1 MKTAALWDA
10 LYYGRGSR
18 TFAGKIMKKRILCF
32 GDSNTY
38 GSRPSGGRYDESIR
52 WPMRLQT
59 LLGADYAV
67 IEEGFGGRTTVFDD
81 PVEGGYKSGAAY
93 LPPCLMSHNPLDLVI
108 LMLGANDAKM
118 RFNMTARTIG
128 EGNMRLIRL
137 IRLYGMDDRGASP
150 RVLLVAPPP
159 IGENIMQTS
168 YAQVFGENAAAVT
181 RGLAAEYARY
191 ARLMRC
197 DFLDAGQY
205 AAPSREDALH
215 MTAEG
220 HAALAEAL
228 CARIRSMNL

>member
-1 MKTAALWDA
+1 
-10 LYYGRGSR
+10 
-18 TFAGKIMKKRILCF
+18 MKKHILCF

-38 GSRPSGGRYDESIR
+38 GCRPSGGRYDESIR
-52 WPMRLQT
+52 WPMRLQAR
-59 LLGADYAV
+59 LGEEYIV

-118 RFNMTARTIG
+118 RFNMTARTIA

-137 IRLYGMDDRGASP
+137 IRLYGMDAHGAPS

-168 YAQVFGENAAAVT
+168 YAQVFGEKAAAVT

-205 AAPSREDALH
+205 AAASREDAIH

-220 HAALAEAL
+220 HERLADALYE
-228 CARIRSMNL
+228 RIQTMNI

>member
-1 MKTAALWDA
+1 
-10 LYYGRGSR
+10 
-18 TFAGKIMKKRILCF
+18 MKKHILCF

-38 GSRPSGGRYDESIR
+38 GCRPSGGRYDESVR
-52 WPMRLQT
+52 WPTRLQS
-59 LLGADYAV
+59 LLGDEYAV

-118 RFNMTARTIG
+118 RFNMTARTIA

-137 IRLYGMDDRGASP
+137 IRLYGMDERGAPP

-159 IGENIMQTS
+159 LGENIMQTS

-205 AAPSREDALH
+205 AAASREDAIH

-220 HAALAEAL
+220 HARLAETL
-228 CARIRSMNL
+228 CARIKTMNL

>member
-1 MKTAALWDA
+1 
-10 LYYGRGSR
+10 
-18 TFAGKIMKKRILCF
+18 MKKHILCF

-38 GSRPSGGRYDESIR
+38 GCRPSGGRYDESIR
-52 WPMRLQT
+52 WPMRLQAR
-59 LLGADYAV
+59 LGEEYIV

-118 RFNMTARTIG
+118 RFNMTARTIA

-137 IRLYGMDDRGASP
+137 IRLYGMDAHGAPS

-168 YAQVFGENAAAVT
+168 YAQVFGEKAAMVT
-181 RGLAAEYARY
+181 RGWRQNTRAMPDSCAVIFS
-191 ARLMRC
+191 MRVNMPLLRAKMP
-197 DFLDAGQY
+197 F
-205 AAPSREDALH
+205 
-215 MTAEG
+215 T
-220 HAALAEAL
+220 
-228 CARIRSMNL
+228 

>member
-1 MKTAALWDA
+1 
-10 LYYGRGSR
+10 
-18 TFAGKIMKKRILCF
+18 MKKRILCF

-38 GSRPSGGRYDESIR
+38 GSRPTGGRYDEDTR
-52 WPMRLQT
+52 WTMRLGK
-59 LLGADYAV
+59 LLGDEYTI

-81 PVEGGYKSGAAY
+81 PIEGGYKSGADY

-108 LMLGANDAKM
+108 LMLGENDAKM
-118 RFNMTARTIG
+118 RFNMSARTIA

-137 IRLYGMDDRGASP
+137 IRLYGMNAQGVPP

-159 IGENIMQTS
+159 IGEWVADTS
-168 YAQVFGENAAAVT
+168 YAQVFGPQAAAVT

-205 AAPSREDALH
+205 AINSREDAIH

-220 HAALAEAL
+220 HAHLAEAL
-228 CARIRSMNL
+228 CERVRAMNI

>member
-1 MKTAALWDA
+1 
-10 LYYGRGSR
+10 
-18 TFAGKIMKKRILCF
+18 MKKHILCF

-38 GSRPSGGRYDESIR
+38 GSRPSGGRYDESVR

-81 PVEGGYKSGAAY
+81 PVEGGYKSGVAY

-118 RFNMTARTIG
+118 RFNMTARTIA

-137 IRLYGMDDRGASP
+137 IRLYGMDDRGAPP

-205 AAPSREDALH
+205 AAASREDALH
-215 MTAEG
+215 MTAQG

-228 CARIRSMNL
+228 YERIVAMNI